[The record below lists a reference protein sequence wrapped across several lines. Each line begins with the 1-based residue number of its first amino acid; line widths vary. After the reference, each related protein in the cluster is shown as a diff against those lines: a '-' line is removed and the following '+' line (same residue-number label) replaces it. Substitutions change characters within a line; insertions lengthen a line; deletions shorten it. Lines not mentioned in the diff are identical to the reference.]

1 MISMAQYKIN
11 KIYNQF
17 LTEVVFWSYLYKK
30 VKVDKKQGLNNKD
43 NYKKMIS
50 FQEKVQTMLPDI
62 EKLDRSKIRS
72 SYPLVDDIALIQYF
86 KDTVGISD

>member
-30 VKVDKKQGLNNKD
+30 VKVDKKQGLNHKD